1 MRTRALRLAGL
12 FGLLLGLL
20 ALPTVALAAPQI
32 TITPKQGPTSTL
44 FLVSGVGFAPSTTYY
59 LRVAPQGGG
68 TPVAFD
74 DASATSDADGVII
87 AGFSFGGGVPAG
99 PYTAS
104 ITSTLNGGTVLASTN
119 FTLGGAKS
127 GPDIAITPAQGK
139 GGDTFILTGTGFA
152 ANTTYTLRLQSENR
166 QTTIALNRSD
176 VASDADGT
184 IVSGFSLAASRPA
197 GNYIAEVL
205 TKDAA
210 PTVLAGTT
218 FALTGAAASPS
229 PSASPAPS
237 PSASPAP
244 APTATASPSP
254 SPSAS
259 PLPSPSPTATAS
271 PSASPSPAPS
281 PSASPSP
288 SPTAVAPTAV
298 SPTTVPPTTVPPT
311 MTPRPSPSATLPIA
325 PTVSPTKMPTATAIA
340 PTPPAT
346 GNGGF
351 LPGLP
356 NTGAGGMVAVAQDT
370 GTDIATPAAT
380 PRELPLLGLA
390 MLIAASAVTVG
401 VVRRRATK

>member
-20 ALPTVALAAPQI
+20 ALPAVALAAPQI

-244 APTATASPSP
+244 APTATASPS
-254 SPSAS
+254 
-259 PLPSPSPTATAS
+259 
-271 PSASPSPAPS
+271 ASPSPAPS

-298 SPTTVPPTTVPPT
+298 PPTAVPPTTVPPT

-380 PRELPLLGLA
+380 PRELPLLCLA

>member
-1 MRTRALRLAGL
+1 MGTRALRLVG
-12 FGLLLGLL
+12 LLGLLVGFL

-68 TPVAFD
+68 TPIAFD
-74 DASATSDADGVII
+74 DASATSDADGEII
-87 AGFSFGGGVPAG
+87 TGFSFGGGVPAG
-99 PYTAS
+99 PYVAS
-104 ITSTLNGGTVLASTN
+104 ITTALNGGTVLATVN
-119 FTLGGAKS
+119 FTLGGAKP

-166 QTTIALNRSD
+166 QTTIPLSRSD

-218 FALTGAAASPS
+218 FALTGAAATPAPSAS
-229 PSASPAPS
+229 PSAS
-237 PSASPAP
+237 
-244 APTATASPSP
+244 ASPSP
-254 SPSAS
+254 SPRA
-259 PLPSPSPTATAS
+259 SPSPTATATASASPSPGPSPS

-281 PSASPSP
+281 ASPRP

-298 SPTTVPPTTVPPT
+298 PPTL
-311 MTPRPSPSATLPIA
+311 TPRPSPSATQTLV
-325 PTVSPTKMPTATAIA
+325 PTPTAPA

-356 NTGAGGMVAVAQDT
+356 NTGAGGMVAQDT
-370 GTDIATPAAT
+370 GADIVTPAAPRDT
-380 PRELPLLGLA
+380 PLFGLA
-390 MLIAASAVTVG
+390 LLLAASAVTVG
-401 VVRRRATK
+401 AVRRRAAK